1 MLVDFCA
8 VEGFESAEDVDAVG
22 VFEAAEFVGSEEFS
36 FLFAVLDAPAAV
48 YSFGFAGCDGID
60 GLVAEC
66 FAEVFGGGLVVA
78 SEEEFAVAVGEDG
91 FPVIFVHAFDLSKGL

>member
-22 VFEAAEFVGSEEFS
+22 VFETAEFVGSEEFS
-36 FLFAVLDAPAAV
+36 FLFAVLDAPTTV
-48 YSFGFAGCDGID
+48 YSCGFAGCGDID
-60 GLVAEC
+60 SLVAEC
-66 FAEVFGGGLVVA
+66 FTEVFGGGLIVA

-91 FPVIFVHAFDLSKGL
+91 FPVIFVHTFDLSKGL